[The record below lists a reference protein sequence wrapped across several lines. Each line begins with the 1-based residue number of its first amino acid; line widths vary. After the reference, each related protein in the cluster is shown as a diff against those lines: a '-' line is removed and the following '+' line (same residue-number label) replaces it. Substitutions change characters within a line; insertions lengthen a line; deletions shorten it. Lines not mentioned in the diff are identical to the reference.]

1 LIRSW
6 SPATVGVKCSRASV
20 PAAMDMALRKPW
32 ISVTR
37 LMEIFFIRRIS
48 SGTLAMS
55 EARAVTFS
63 CRSPAGTE

>member
-1 LIRSW
+1 
-6 SPATVGVKCSRASV
+6 
-20 PAAMDMALRKPW
+20 MDMALRKPW